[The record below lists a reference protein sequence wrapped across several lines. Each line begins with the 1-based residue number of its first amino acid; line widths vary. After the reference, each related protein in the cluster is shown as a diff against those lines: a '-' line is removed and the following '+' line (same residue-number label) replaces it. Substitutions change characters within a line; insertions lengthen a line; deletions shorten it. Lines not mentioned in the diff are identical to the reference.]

1 MAINS
6 ALFSSNKE
14 DWETPQAMFDQ
25 LDAKYHFGFDLAASD
40 SNHKCDRYFTEQDDA
55 LSQDWATIKGPLFLN
70 PPYGRNLR
78 QWIEKACKTASETN
92 LTIVLLIPARTDTS
106 YWHDFIFGKAS
117 IEFLRGRLKFEQNG
131 VPGNSAPF
139 PSAIVIYNKP
149 VEVTDDD
156 E

>member
-78 QWIEKACKTASETN
+78 QSLCHAEQQ
-92 LTIVLLIPARTDTS
+92 PAQR
-106 YWHDFIFGKAS
+106 
-117 IEFLRGRLKFEQNG
+117 N
-131 VPGNSAPF
+131 
-139 PSAIVIYNKP
+139 
-149 VEVTDDD
+149 
-156 E
+156 